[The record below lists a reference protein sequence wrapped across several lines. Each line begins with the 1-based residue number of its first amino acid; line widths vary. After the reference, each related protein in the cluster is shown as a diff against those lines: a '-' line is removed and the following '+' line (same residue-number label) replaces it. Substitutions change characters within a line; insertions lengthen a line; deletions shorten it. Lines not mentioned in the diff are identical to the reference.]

1 MCYRGPGAV
10 LGYWNDPNKTRAAI
24 DDEGWHHCGDL
35 GRLDSDG
42 CLRVTGRLKDII
54 IRGGQNLSAREIE
67 EHLIMHPDVRDAA
80 VVAYPDARL
89 GEKVCAYLVTEPGAS
104 LTVETIKDYLVR
116 QRDIAIQ
123 KAPERVVVVDKFP
136 TTASG
141 KIQKFLLRQQ
151 AALVSG

>member
-1 MCYRGPGAV
+1 
-10 LGYWNDPNKTRAAI
+10 
-24 DDEGWHHCGDL
+24 
-35 GRLDSDG
+35 
-42 CLRVTGRLKDII
+42 
-54 IRGGQNLSAREIE
+54 
-67 EHLIMHPDVRDAA
+67 MHPDVRDAA

>member
-1 MCYRGPGAV
+1 M
-10 LGYWNDPNKTRAAI
+10 
-24 DDEGWHHCGDL
+24 
-35 GRLDSDG
+35 
-42 CLRVTGRLKDII
+42 
-54 IRGGQNLSAREIE
+54 E